1 MINALIKSAFGN
13 RFVTAILF
21 ITLAIVSV
29 VAVKNTPIDALPDL
43 SENQVIVMTQWSG
56 QSPQNIEDQIT
67 FPLTVNLQGLAGVR
81 DVRGM
86 SQLGISMVTV
96 IFEDKI
102 DKYFARDRV
111 AERLNTIRNQ
121 LPVGVTPVLGPDAS
135 GLGHIYLYTLESDTL
150 KLTELRSLQDFNVRY
165 ALQSVEGVAEV
176 ASVGGYIKTF
186 QVVID
191 PAKLEQFGIPLAQ
204 VLSAVKNGNNNVSG
218 EVIDAGNREIAI
230 QGVGFFENP
239 QDIESLVVGKKAD
252 GLPIVVTDIGFV
264 RESAM
269 SRRGILANEEQEK
282 VGGFVV
288 MRYGENPLRVID
300 AVKAKI
306 AEVEPSL
313 PEGVTIESF
322 YDRTGLIKS
331 AIKTLSSVL
340 VQELIITAIVLG
352 LFLMHVRATLIT
364 CIALVVGVLVTF
376 LLMYWL
382 KIPSNIM
389 SLGGIAVA
397 IGTMVDAAI
406 VISENAYE
414 RLLEKKPKD
423 NNERLKVVLDSALE
437 VGQPIVF
444 AIFIIILS
452 FFPIFALTGME
463 GKLFHPLAW
472 TNVFAM
478 LGTLIAALLL
488 VPTLCYWFLRG
499 RLKKEQEIPVNFYLM
514 ARYKPLLKQALD
526 HKKITVSI
534 ALALFVVASVFAT
547 RIGSEFMPP
556 LEEGAIF
563 YMPMTVPDV
572 SERRAQELLLETN
585 RILSEFPEVEKVV
598 GKAGR
603 ANTATDPAPLAML
616 ETFITLKSKSE
627 WREGMTKAKLISEM
641 NRAIRIDKLWNGFTQ
656 PIIGRIDMIS
666 TGIRA
671 QVGIKIFGDD
681 PKEVERLALEVEDIM
696 SNVRGASGAVAI
708 RTAGLRYLNIVL
720 DNDKLALFGVRRA
733 DALTTIA
740 SGVGGARVGTS
751 IQGREQ
757 YNVEVRLA
765 HDYRESVEDIRG
777 LEVPTIYGTNIP
789 LSSVANITL
798 EDGPAVINSENGM
811 IRGAVQMNVVGKDL
825 VSFVE
830 EGKQIIGEQLEL
842 PAGYRVEW
850 AGQYQNQLAAK
861 EKLSVIVP
869 AVIFLILL
877 VLYITYKD
885 LGMVTI
891 VALTIPLGLIGGFFA
906 LFFTGTNFSVA
917 VSVGFIA
924 LFGNVVETG
933 MVILVYLQQELKK
946 KLDIANEEFRKVT
959 DEEIEHAVI
968 HGATR
973 RMRPVLMTAFTSIIG
988 LIPMLA
994 ATGVGAEVTKPLALV
1009 LVFGLISSIAMTLL
1023 VVPVLFTALREWQH
1037 IRKI

>member
-1 MINALIKSAFGN
+1 MINALIKSALEN
-13 RFVTAILF
+13 RFVTF
-21 ITLAIVSV
+21 IIFAMFTIVSII
-29 VAVKNTPIDALPDL
+29 AIQNTPIDALPDL

-56 QSPQNIEDQIT
+56 QNPQNIEDQIT
-67 FPLTVNLQGLAGVR
+67 FPLTVNLQGLAGVK

-121 LPVGVTPVLGPDAS
+121 LPIGVTPVLGPDAS
-135 GLGHIYLYTLESDTL
+135 GLGHIYLYTLESNNHT
-150 KLTELRSLQDFNVRY
+150 LTELRSIQDFTVRY
-165 ALQSVEGVAEV
+165 ALQSVKGVAEV
-176 ASVGGYIKTF
+176 ASVGGYVKTF
-186 QVVID
+186 QVVVD
-191 PAKLEQFGIPLAQ
+191 PSKLEQFHISLTQ

-218 EVIDAGNREIAI
+218 EVLDAGNREIAI

-239 QDIESLVVGKKAD
+239 QDIEGLVVGKKED
-252 GLPIVVTDIGFV
+252 GLPIIVTDIGFV

-269 SRRGILANEEQEK
+269 SRRGILANEKEEK

-288 MRYGENPLRVID
+288 MRYDENPLEVID
-300 AVKAKI
+300 AIKIKI
-306 AEVEPSL
+306 AEIEPSL
-313 PEGVTIESF
+313 PEGVSIKSF
-322 YDRTGLIKS
+322 YDRTGLIKG
-331 AIKTLSSVL
+331 AVNTLSEIIIE
-340 VQELIITAIVLG
+340 ELIITAIVLW
-352 LFLMHVRATLIT
+352 LFLMHVRATFIT
-364 CIALVVGVLVTF
+364 GIALIMGILATF
-376 LLMYWL
+376 FLMYWF

-389 SLGGIAVA
+389 SLGGIGIA

-414 RLLEKKPKD
+414 RLLEKNPQ
-423 NNERLKVVLDSALE
+423 NNEERLKVIMASALE

-452 FFPIFALTGME
+452 FIPIFALTGME

-478 LGTLIAALLL
+478 IGTLIAALLL
-488 VPTLCYWFLRG
+488 VPALCFWFLRG
-499 RLKKEQEIPVNFYLM
+499 KLKKENEIPVNKFFMKKYE
-514 ARYKPLLKQALD
+514 PLLKRALNY
-526 HKKITVSI
+526 KKITLSI
-534 ALALFVVASVFAT
+534 AGVLFVIASIFAT
-547 RIGSEFMPP
+547 QIGSEFMPP

-563 YMPMTVPDV
+563 YMPMTLPDV
-572 SERRAQELLLETN
+572 SERRAQEILLETN
-585 RILSEFPEVEKVV
+585 SIISKFPEVEQVV

-616 ETFITLKSKSE
+616 ETFITLKPKDE
-627 WREGMTKAKLISEM
+627 WREGMTKAKLVSQM
-641 NRAIRIDKLWNGFTQ
+641 NRAIKIDKVWNGFTQ

-671 QVGIKIFGDD
+671 QVGIKIFGDNSL
-681 PKEVERLALEVEDIM
+681 EVEKIALQVEDIM
-696 SNVRGASGAVAI
+696 GNVRGASGVAAI
-708 RTAGLRYLNIVL
+708 RTTGLRYLNINL
-720 DNDKLALFGVRRA
+720 DNDKLALFGVKRA
-733 DALTTIA
+733 DALNTIA
-740 SGVGGARVGTS
+740 SGVAGKRVGTT

-757 YNVEVRLA
+757 YGIEVRLA
-765 HDYRESVEDIRG
+765 HDYRENIEDIRA
-777 LEVPTIYGTNIP
+777 LEVPTIYGTNVS
-789 LSSVANITL
+789 LSSVANIIL

-830 EGKQIIGEQLEL
+830 ESKLILLEQLEL
-842 PAGYRVEW
+842 PAGYRIEW

-861 EKLSVIVP
+861 AKLQVIVP
-869 AVIFLILL
+869 AVLFLILL

-885 LGMVTI
+885 LGMVSI
-891 VALTIPLGLIGGFFA
+891 VAITIPLGLIGGFFA

-917 VSVGFIA
+917 VAVGFIA

-933 MVILVYLQQELKK
+933 MVILVYLQQELKG
-946 KLDIANEEFRKVT
+946 KLDVASSQFRKIT
-959 DEEIEHAVI
+959 DLEIEHAVI
-968 HGATR
+968 RGATR
-973 RMRPVLMTAFTSIIG
+973 RMRPILMTAFTSIIG
-988 LIPMLA
+988 LIPMLI

-1009 LVFGLISSIAMTLL
+1009 LVFGLISSIAMTLI
-1023 VVPVLFTALREWQH
+1023 VVPVLFASLREWQH
-1037 IRKI
+1037 IHRV